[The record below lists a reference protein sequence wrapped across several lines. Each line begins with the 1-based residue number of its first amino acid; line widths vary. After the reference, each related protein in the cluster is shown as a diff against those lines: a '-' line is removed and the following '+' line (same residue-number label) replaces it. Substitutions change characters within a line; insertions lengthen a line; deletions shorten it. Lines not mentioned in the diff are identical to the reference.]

1 MSVTATVSIDRSS
14 LSLSALTISSNSTG
28 TYTLT
33 ENGLGRPAITARTHY
48 ASESPYFH
56 GSTHVAVT
64 KDQSALPLEVL
75 VQAASSTA
83 LDTAINALDA
93 ALWQFTYDVTVT
105 VDGVA
110 KVWSCSPA
118 SWSIAESLVSH
129 GRAVQYVELLTIT
142 IPCYPIPGA

>member
-1 MSVTATVSIDRSS
+1 MSVVASVSIDRSS
-14 LSLSALTISSNSTG
+14 LSLSALTISSTGSG

-33 ENGLGRPAITARTHY
+33 ETGLGRPAITARTT
-48 ASESPYFH
+48 SVSSPWFH

-64 KDQSALPLEVL
+64 KDQTALPLEVL

-83 LDTAINALDA
+83 LDTAIDALDA
-93 ALWQFTYDVTVT
+93 ALWQFDYDVTVT

-118 SWSIAESLVSH
+118 SWSIAESLTSH